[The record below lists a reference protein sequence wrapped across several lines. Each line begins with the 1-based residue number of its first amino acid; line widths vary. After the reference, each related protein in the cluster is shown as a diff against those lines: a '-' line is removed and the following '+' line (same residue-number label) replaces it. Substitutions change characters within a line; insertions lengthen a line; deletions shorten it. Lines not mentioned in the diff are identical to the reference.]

1 MVSYPGKPDVRYSNL
16 EPADTAIVH
25 GVVLTMDEQRRIVT
39 DGAIA
44 IRDGRIIAVGLTEE
58 LLRSYRP
65 ARTLDARG
73 GVVQPGF
80 IDCHVHLTLHL
91 GRGSIPDSWS
101 AEREHEQW
109 LPYWTN
115 LNEEEAN
122 CAATLACMEMVRNG
136 TTTFCDQSGRFST
149 ALTAKAVASVGLKA
163 ILTRAIWD
171 FPAYPEVTM
180 GSTADCVERI
190 ERSLLELPRHADS
203 RIWAGVGLAGMGSCS
218 DELVQQAKRL
228 ADAHGAIMSMH
239 QSFGPQDVARYR
251 KLTGGKTASE
261 HLEQLGALGNN
272 LQLIHMIHTEETEVE
287 ILAKAN
293 TNVVHCPSASMRS
306 AMGASCVGRFPEM
319 IEGGVNVA
327 LGSDAGTYSDYFD
340 IGRQAYLAATLHQ
353 EAKQRLP
360 MISAHKAIEMATVGG
375 ARSLGILAETG
386 SIEVGK
392 RADIVVHS
400 HRRPEWHPGHNV
412 VNGLIFAAQSTGVD
426 TVLVDGEPILEA
438 GRFTR
443 IDDEVEYERIDRAAK
458 KLFERIGFDPGD
470 EWPR

>member
-1 MVSYPGKPDVRYSNL
+1 MLDSQSPIP
-16 EPADTAIVH
+16 EPVDLTIIH
-25 GVVLTMDEQRRIVT
+25 GVVLTMDEQRRIVA

-44 IRDGRIIAVGLTEE
+44 IRGGRISAVGQTTD

-65 ARTLDARG
+65 ARTIDARG
-73 GVVQPGF
+73 GVIQPGF

-91 GRGSIPDSWS
+91 GRGSIPDSWP

-115 LNEEEAN
+115 LSEEEAN
-122 CAATLACMEMVRNG
+122 CAATLACMEMACNG
-136 TTTFCDQSGRFST
+136 TTTFCDQSGRYPT

-171 FPAYPEVTM
+171 VAPYPEVAM
-180 GSTADCVERI
+180 GNAAECADRI
-190 ERSLLELPRHADS
+190 ERSLLELPRTADGQ
-203 RIWAGVGLAGMGSCS
+203 IWAGVGLAGMGSCS
-218 DELVQQAKRL
+218 DAMIQQAKRL
-228 ADAHGAIMSMH
+228 ADDHGTIMSMH

-251 KLTGGKTASE
+251 KLTGGKPAVA
-261 HLEQLGALGNN
+261 HLDELGVLGAN
-272 LQLIHMIHTEETEVE
+272 LQLIHMIHTEESEVG
-287 ILAKAN
+287 ILAGTH
-293 TNVVHCPSASMRS
+293 TNVVHCPSASMRA
-306 AMGASCVGRFPEM
+306 AMGASHVGRFPEM
-319 IEGGVNVA
+319 IERGVNVA
-327 LGSDAGTYSDYFD
+327 LGSDAGTYSDYLD

-360 MISAHKAIEMATVGG
+360 MISAHKALEMATLDG
-375 ARSLGILAETG
+375 AKSLGILAETG

-392 RADIVVHS
+392 RADIAIHS

-426 TVLVDGEPILEA
+426 TVLVDGEPILEG

-443 IDDEVEYERIDRAAK
+443 IDEEIEYERIDQAAR
-458 KLFERIGFDPGD
+458 KLFDRIGFDPG
-470 EWPR
+470 RNSRR